1 MMKTK
6 ANCNIIEGDT
16 LTFKDLE
23 WNRKVYTAKRIVI
36 FKRYDNKMYWLR
48 DKNWIEIEPNYEYD
62 KYEYI

>member
-23 WNRKVYTAKRIVI
+23 WNRKVYTAERIII

-48 DKNWIEIEPNYEYD
+48 DKDWIEIEPNYEYD

>member
-1 MMKTK
+1 MKT
-6 ANCNIIEGDT
+6 NCNIIEGDT

-23 WNRKVYTAKRIVI
+23 WNRKVYTAQRIVI

-48 DKNWIEIEPNYEYD
+48 DKDWIGIEPNYEYD